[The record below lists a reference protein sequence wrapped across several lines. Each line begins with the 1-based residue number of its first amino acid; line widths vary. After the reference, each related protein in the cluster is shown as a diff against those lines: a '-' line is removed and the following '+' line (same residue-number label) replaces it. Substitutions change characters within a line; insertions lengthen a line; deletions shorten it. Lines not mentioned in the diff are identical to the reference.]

1 MIYSFWKNTRTK
13 IICNIQIRLFIQL
26 RTIAT
31 CPLSPQETV
40 WQFVIPAKS
49 ARGGREPGS
58 RKNLTILN
66 STLDSPSIFAQGG
79 EPVEPRISPEM
90 TGSANCDIVS
100 KGRTGF
106 CGVKLMVVLGIEG
119 FSDS

>member
-13 IICNIQIRLFIQL
+13 IICNTQIRPFIQL

-49 ARGGREPGS
+49 AGGGHEPGS
-58 RKNLTILN
+58 RKNLIILN
-66 STLDSPSIFAQGG
+66 LHWIPDLARFRRT
-79 EPVEPRISPEM
+79 RPE
-90 TGSANCDIVS
+90 
-100 KGRTGF
+100 
-106 CGVKLMVVLGIEG
+106 
-119 FSDS
+119 